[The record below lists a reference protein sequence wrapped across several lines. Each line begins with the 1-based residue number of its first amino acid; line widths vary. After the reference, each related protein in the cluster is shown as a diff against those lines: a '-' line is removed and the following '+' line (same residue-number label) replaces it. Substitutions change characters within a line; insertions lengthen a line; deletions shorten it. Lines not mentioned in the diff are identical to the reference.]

1 MGERS
6 WLGRLQRNLLAGVLT
21 LIPLLITWFVFTFVL
36 RQLSA
41 MGTPGVRVLTRTLE
55 PYAPGVTDLLLHPW
69 FAGAVATLVTL
80 TGIYLL
86 GWVATHV
93 IGVKLINMFDAV
105 MHRIPLVHTIYG
117 GTKKLL
123 AVLQQK
129 PDQVQRVVLIE
140 FPSPEMKAVGLVTR
154 VFTDASTG
162 RQVAAVYVPTTPNP
176 TSGYLEIVP
185 VEKLVSTDWT
195 MDQAMSF
202 IISGGAVAPEHI
214 HYTHNAPVDHTDPGT
229 SKVTTG

>member
-1 MGERS
+1 MSERP
-6 WLGRLQRNLLAGVLT
+6 WVGRVQRNLLAGVLT

-41 MGTPGVRVLTRTLE
+41 MGSPGVRVLARALE
-55 PYAPGVTDLLLHPW
+55 PYAPGATDLLLHPW
-69 FAGAVATLVTL
+69 FAALVAIVVTL
-80 TGIYLL
+80 GGLYLL
-86 GWVATHV
+86 GWAATHV
-93 IGVKLINMFDAV
+93 IGGRLIAMFDAM

-140 FPSPEMKAVGLVTR
+140 FPSPEMKTVGLVTR

-195 MDQAMSF
+195 MDQAMTF
-202 IISGGAVAPEHI
+202 IISGGAVAPEQI
-214 HYTHNAPVDHTDPGT
+214 HYTHSSAPLKR
-229 SKVTTG
+229 SATGGE